1 MGRPMRISF
10 VSVATQTSPLDLR
23 DNAVSRSIR
32 DHKPGGLLEGRF
44 EIRGLEF
51 VNSDLEGLK
60 SQQSPTLSDL
70 LAVLPEVYEVPNSF
84 SLRDKNT
91 CPTPVEDENEEEES
105 SPLGAVAGTSPVPST
120 PVSRSRD
127 DLPAESTPVVKIP
140 DKNTSCPCCGNVT
153 GKLSGLIEHLK
164 RAHGKKKILFQ
175 CARCGRTDVKH
186 HSIACHFPKCKGPVE
201 ASPERSWKCE
211 VCEKTFET
219 KIGLGQHKRLVHPV
233 TRNLERIT
241 AARPKTGTNMRGAHR
256 RCWTEDEVELLR
268 KLDKQYEGQKNI
280 NKLIAEHIPTKT
292 TKQISDKRRDLHKS
306 PVKKGKDQGQKK
318 HLELEGEHLAEGEH
332 LVCVGSETEGGLK
345 SRYRKTVS
353 EWVTSGKLSIL
364 MECLSR

>member
-23 DNAVSRSIR
+23 DNVVSSSIQ
-32 DHKPGGLLEGRF
+32 DHKTGGLLEAT
-44 EIRGLEF
+44 
-51 VNSDLEGLK
+51 
-60 SQQSPTLSDL
+60 SQQSPTLTDL
-70 LAVLPEVYEVPNSF
+70 LAVLPEVYEVPNSL

-91 CPTPVEDENEEEES
+91 CPTPVEGENEEEES
-105 SPLGAVAGTSPVPST
+105 SPLGAAAGTSPLPST
-120 PVSRSRD
+120 PVSRSRE
-127 DLPAESTPVVKIP
+127 DLPAKSTPMVKIP
-140 DKNTSCPCCGNVT
+140 DKNPSCPCCGNVT

-211 VCEKTFET
+211 VCEKTFES

-241 AARPKTGTNMRGAHR
+241 ATRPKTGTMRGAHR

-268 KLDKQYEGQKNI
+268 KLDKQYERAEKHQQVDCGTYSDQD
-280 NKLIAEHIPTKT
+280 NKT
-292 TKQISDKRRDLHKS
+292 DK
-306 PVKKGKDQGQKK
+306 
-318 HLELEGEHLAEGEH
+318 
-332 LVCVGSETEGGLK
+332 
-345 SRYRKTVS
+345 
-353 EWVTSGKLSIL
+353 
-364 MECLSR
+364 